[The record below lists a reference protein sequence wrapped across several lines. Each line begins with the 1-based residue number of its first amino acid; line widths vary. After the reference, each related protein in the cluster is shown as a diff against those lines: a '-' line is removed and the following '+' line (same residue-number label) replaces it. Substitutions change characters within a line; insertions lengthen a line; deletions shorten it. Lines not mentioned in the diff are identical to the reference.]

1 MTVLVDEVRPDVLRI
16 TLNRPSRLNAMTAEM
31 IAELA
36 SALHAVTAAYRVVVL
51 TGAGRG
57 FCAGLD
63 LEGYRS
69 EPDDDVEAI
78 LKTQLE
84 IAGVMQSIRRLPQ
97 PVVAVVNGPAAGGG
111 MGLVCAC
118 DLRIAVTGARFAAS
132 FIKAGYSGCDMGVSW
147 MLPRLIG
154 AGRAHELMLT
164 GRVIDADEALHLGLV
179 SQVMPADQLPTALDH
194 LVAELL
200 AVPPLSLQLTKQGMW
215 SSVEASSFDQAIE
228 FENRQQ
234 VLTAMSASQRS
245 HLATYRERITRG
257 TDGGLP

>member
-1 MTVLVDEVRPDVLRI
+1 MTVLVDEVRPDVVRV
-16 TLNRPSRLNAMTAEM
+16 TLNRPNRLNAMTAEM
-31 IAELA
+31 IADL
-36 SALHAVTAAYRVVVL
+36 SAALRDIAAGCRVVVL

-63 LEGYRS
+63 LDGYRS
-69 EPDDDVEAI
+69 EPDVEVEEI

-111 MGLVCAC
+111 LGLVCAC
-118 DLRIAVTGARFAAS
+118 DLRIATAGARFAAS
-132 FIKAGYSGCDMGVSW
+132 FVKAGYSGCDMGVSW

-164 GRVIDADEALHLGLV
+164 GRVIDAEESLRAGLV
-179 SQVMPADQLPTALDH
+179 SQVVPMDEVDARLD
-194 LVAELL
+194 LLLDELL

-215 SSVEASSFDQAIE
+215 SAVEAASFDQAIE
-228 FENRQQ
+228 YENRQQ
-234 VLTAMSASQRS
+234 VVTAMSVSQRS
-245 HLATYRERITRG
+245 HLAAHRERITHAK
-257 TDGGLP
+257 D